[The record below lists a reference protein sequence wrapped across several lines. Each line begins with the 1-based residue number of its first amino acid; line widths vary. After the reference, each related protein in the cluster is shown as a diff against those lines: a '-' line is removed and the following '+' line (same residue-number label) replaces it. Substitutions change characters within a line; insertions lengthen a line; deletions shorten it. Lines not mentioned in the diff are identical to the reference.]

1 MCPPLPGTMFMS
13 HNTMKGST
21 LVVGQIKYSPVTLEY
36 VRTSSQFLGRSEIEI
51 RGLVYKLF

>member
-36 VRTSSQFLGRSEIEI
+36 VRTSSQFLGRSEI
-51 RGLVYKLF
+51 